1 MQIPLQRSVK
11 GPIPSDL
18 RARVVYKFSCAG
30 CTASYVGETVRHL
43 ATRVNEHLVSDRT
56 SHIRKHL
63 ESNEACSRLCSKK
76 CFQVLDSAAT
86 EFALRIKE
94 AIHIKREHP
103 SLNSQVKHVNL
114 KLYL

>member
-1 MQIPLQRSVK
+1 MLKTLSLVIY
-11 GPIPSDL
+11 
-18 RARVVYKFSCAG
+18 ARVVYKLSCAG

-43 ATRVNEHLVSDRT
+43 ATRVNEYLVSNSA
-56 SHIRKHL
+56 SHIYKHL
-63 ESNEACSRLCSKK
+63 ERNETCPRLCSKK

-86 EFALRIKE
+86 ELAVKIKE

-103 SLNSQVKHVNL
+103 SLNSQVQHVNL